1 MEDILKA
8 DRVKIFLPDNDL
20 VWVSADIIEELKPG
34 HYEVEI
40 DDADYDSK
48 KPRRKTIT
56 MQSLCRNIESL
67 PLQNKNMTNTG
78 VEDMCTLD
86 YLHEPSILDNLRR
99 RHKSCLPYTYTGDIC
114 IAVSFNSPLS
124 TDSFWSTN
132 IYLTFNNWLLLQ
144 INPYQWLDIYT
155 TAAR

>member
-1 MEDILKA
+1 M
-8 DRVKIFLPDNDL
+8 KIFLPDNDL
-20 VWVSADIIEELKPG
+20 VWISADIIEELKPG

-40 DDADYDSK
+40 DDSDYDSK

-56 MQSLCRNIESL
+56 MQTLCRSIESL

-114 IAVSFNSPLS
+114 IAVSRHSFSIGSYFCSISVNLMSIILLS
-124 TDSFWSTN
+124 
-132 IYLTFNNWLLLQ
+132 L
-144 INPYQWLDIYT
+144 
-155 TAAR
+155 